1 MLPMKTG
8 SLLAAVLVLAVAC
21 GDVPMATTST
31 EPATTTSSPPAA
43 ATTTVASVVTSTT
56 VEAATTT
63 TENPVDV
70 VIDDGVASGPTVF
83 SYDVGDT
90 VDITVVSDVDDEL
103 HVHGYDLVFEI
114 NADVPITLDFVA
126 DVPGVFEVEIHTGH
140 AHVFDI
146 EVSG

>member
-1 MLPMKTG
+1 MKTG
-8 SLLAAVLVLAVAC
+8 SLLAALLVMAVAC
-21 GDVPMATTST
+21 GDVRP
-31 EPATTTSSPPAA
+31 
-43 ATTTVASVVTSTT
+43 
-56 VEAATTT
+56 AATTT
-63 TENPVDV
+63 TAPGTTSSILATTTTITAAVASTTAAPDTTTTAEPAHVA
-70 VIDDGVASGPTVF
+70 IAAGVPSGPTVF

-103 HVHGYDLVFEI
+103 HVHGYDLVFELTA
-114 NADVPITLDFVA
+114 NVPITLDFVA